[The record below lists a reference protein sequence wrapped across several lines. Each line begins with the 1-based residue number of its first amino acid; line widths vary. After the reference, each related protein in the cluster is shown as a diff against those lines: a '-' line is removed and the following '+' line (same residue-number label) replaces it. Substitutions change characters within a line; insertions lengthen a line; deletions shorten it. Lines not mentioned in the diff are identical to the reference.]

1 MAFTLSPLQVFF
13 GVLLPGLMLSLISL
27 NTPAATTVTEQIN
40 DLRAHYLALKN
51 AQADFEQ
58 AKNRGKLG
66 AAEQNDYAAWIN
78 QLSDQVLQDCSA
90 LQQAG
95 RIELPDDLPC
105 DHIRSSALK
114 PATIDLA
121 TERTETEQT
130 NGLITELNA
139 SLGEFDERLLQEQ
152 DRVKAQTP
160 RTETGGGFSSS
171 GSASA
176 EGSSEQSSET
186 ASDGKQGNQDEGE
199 SAQNQTADGEEGQNT
214 HNQTGTQG
222 KTMPGSG
229 RNTPEDIPDGR
240 DDDVVARQLRE
251 AAEKETD
258 PELREKLWEEYRR
271 YKAGTG

>member
-1 MAFTLSPLQVFF
+1 
-13 GVLLPGLMLSLISL
+13 MLSLITL

-40 DLRAHYLALKN
+40 DLRAHYLTLKN

-78 QLSDQVLQDCSA
+78 QLGDQVLQDCSA

-95 RIELPDDLPC
+95 QVELPDDLPC
-105 DHIRSSALK
+105 DQIRSSALR
-114 PATIDLA
+114 PAAIDLA
-121 TERTETEQT
+121 EERTKTEQT

-139 SLGEFDERLLQEQ
+139 TLGEFDEQLLQEQ

-160 RTETGGGFSSS
+160 RTESGGGSPIG
-171 GSASA
+171 GSEGA
-176 EGSSEQSSET
+176 EGGSEQSSET
-186 ASDGKQGNQDEGE
+186 ASGEKQGNQNQGQEE
-199 SAQNQTADGEEGQNT
+199 SAQNQTADGEEGQST
-214 HNQTGTQG
+214 RSQTGTRG
-222 KTMPGSG
+222 KSMPGSG
-229 RNTPEDIPDGR
+229 RDIPEDIPDGS

>member
-1 MAFTLSPLQVFF
+1 
-13 GVLLPGLMLSLISL
+13 
-27 NTPAATTVTEQIN
+27 
-40 DLRAHYLALKN
+40 DL
-51 AQADFEQ
+51 
-58 AKNRGKLG
+58 
-66 AAEQNDYAAWIN
+66 
-78 QLSDQVLQDCSA
+78 
-90 LQQAG
+90 
-95 RIELPDDLPC
+95 
-105 DHIRSSALK
+105 
-114 PATIDLA
+114 T

-139 SLGEFDERLLQEQ
+139 TLGEFDEQLLQEQ

-171 GSASA
+171 GSANT

-186 ASDGKQGNQDEGE
+186 ASDEKQGNQNEGE
-199 SAQNQTADGEEGQNT
+199 STQNQTADSEEGQNT
-214 HNQTGTQG
+214 HSQTGTQG

-229 RNTPEDIPDGR
+229 PDIPEDIPDGS

-258 PELREKLWEEYRR
+258 PALREKLWEEYRR